1 MTPTLSLVVPCYN
14 EAATLEVCIARIL
27 AIATP
32 TRRLE
37 IVVVDD
43 ASTDDS
49 LARARALA
57 SIHPEIRV
65 VAHERNRGKGA
76 ALRTGFQQVSGDF
89 VAVQDADLEYDP
101 RDLIPLLE
109 PLQAGNADAVFGSRF
124 LASDTHRVL
133 DFWHSA
139 GNRLLTLLSN
149 AFTNLR
155 LTDLETCY
163 KVFRRDVLQ
172 SIELE
177 EDRFGFEPEIVAKLA
192 RLRLRVYES
201 PIGYDGR
208 SYAEGKKIRA
218 IDGWRALYCIIH
230 YNARRAPTAIQLVL
244 HGLIGFAS
252 AAVNVATFALAR
264 TVVPATAFSAV
275 SAYATSS
282 LVSFWLCRHFL
293 FPVER
298 KASAPR
304 EQIGFVALS
313 AVGALVDLLLTLRWI
328 DDGWSPMTAKA
339 AALLPFPILIFL
351 VRKYFVFRGEE
362 R

>member
-1 MTPTLSLVVPCYN
+1 MNPTLSLVVPCYN

-32 TRRLE
+32 ARPLE

-49 LARARALA
+49 LARALALA
-57 SIHPEIRV
+57 AIHPEIRV
-65 VAHERNRGKGA
+65 VSHAHNQGKGA
-76 ALRTGFQQVSGDF
+76 ALRTGFQHVSGAF

-101 RDLIPLLE
+101 WDLIPLLE
-109 PLQAGNADAVFGSRF
+109 PLEQGRADAVFGSRF
-124 LASDTHRVL
+124 LASGSHRVL

-139 GNRLLTLLSN
+139 GNRFLTLLSN

-192 RLRLRVYES
+192 RLRLRLYEVA
-201 PIGYDGR
+201 IGYDAR
-208 SYAEGKKIRA
+208 TNAEGKKIRA
-218 IDGWRALYCIIH
+218 IDGWRAVYCIVH
-230 YNARRAPTAIQLVL
+230 YNARRAPAALQLGL
-244 HGLIGFAS
+244 HASIGFAS
-252 AAVNVATFALAR
+252 AVADVALFALIRALGSG
-264 TVVPATAFSAV
+264 TALSALL
-275 SAYATSS
+275 AYAASS
-282 LVSFWLCRHFL
+282 GLAFWLCRHFL

-298 KASAPR
+298 KDAAR
-304 EQIGFVALS
+304 GERFRFIAL
-313 AVGALVDLLLTLRWI
+313 ALAGALVDVFLTLRWV
-328 DDGWSPMTAKA
+328 DAGWAPLAAKA
-339 AALLPFPILIFL
+339 TALLPFPLLTFL
-351 VRKYFVFRGEE
+351 LRKRFVFRAEAP
-362 R
+362 